1 MSTVPDDLVEGFRL
15 VTEKGFSVR
24 KAAIVT
30 HEAFLGIG
38 QAIWSSDEG
47 VKLR

>member
-24 KAAIVT
+24 KTAIVT
-30 HEAFLGIG
+30 HEASWALGRRFG
-38 QAIWSSDEG
+38 HRTRG
-47 VKLR
+47 